1 MLTFI
6 QKSVKY
12 DRWMI
17 EGLIDQFIHRLDL
30 RRQKHWI
37 LSQVTVVSPR
47 DIFHPQKNSI
57 LNNRWSIISNEE
69 FKTSVKMSKK
79 NGISIFFTDILYLV
93 AKVHPTRI
101 LRIMSAT
108 NVVHTKILNKESQC
122 LHRIFFSF
130 LCFVL

>member
-69 FKTSVKMSKK
+69 FKTSVKMPKKWHFNIFHGYFVPGRKGPSNADLEDNERHERSSHQDSK
-79 NGISIFFTDILYLV
+79 
-93 AKVHPTRI
+93 
-101 LRIMSAT
+101 
-108 NVVHTKILNKESQC
+108 
-122 LHRIFFSF
+122 
-130 LCFVL
+130 